1 MQTKPL
7 SRANLS
13 IQLYNDLRQG
23 LMDGHFRPGQRLTIA
38 AFAEQYGTS
47 ITPVREAI
55 FRLASERALEVRAA
69 TSIVVPKLT
78 SHDLREI
85 ISIRI
90 ELEGMA
96 AYRVAEI
103 VTTEQVEDFEALND
117 SFTEAAAKDPEI
129 ASRINRDFHFRIL
142 KLSGMSYIESICES
156 MWTLMG
162 PFLRTFHEEIPVR
175 RLTGRNHKHFDFI
188 NALRARDP
196 VAAKQAMQEDVGWS
210 YELVAAQEASEA
222 QTLSKPARASGFA
235 HR

>member
-1 MQTKPL
+1 MPTMPL

-13 IQLYNDLRQG
+13 TQLYENLREA

-69 TSIVVPKLT
+69 TSIMVPKLT
-78 SHDLREI
+78 PKDLREI
-85 ISIRI
+85 VSIRV

-103 VTTEQVEDFEALND
+103 VTPEQVAEFEALNAT
-117 SFTEAAAKDPEI
+117 FIAAAATDPER
-129 ASRINRDFHFRIL
+129 ASRANRDFHFKIL
-142 KLSGMSYIESICES
+142 KQADMPYVESICEN

-175 RLTGRNHKHFDFI
+175 QLTARNHKHFEFI
-188 NALRARDP
+188 DALKKRNPEAARE
-196 VAAKQAMQEDVGWS
+196 AMQSDIKWSDV
-210 YELVAAQEASEA
+210 LVTAQENAAIQSASQE
-222 QTLSKPARASGFA
+222 
-235 HR
+235 

>member
-1 MQTKPL
+1 MPTKPL

-13 IQLYNDLRQG
+13 IQLYEDLRQG
-23 LMDGHFRPGQRLTIA
+23 LMDGHFKPGQRLTIA

-78 SHDLREI
+78 PRDLREI
-85 ISIRI
+85 ISIRV

-96 AYRVAEI
+96 AQRVAEI
-103 VTTEQVEDFEALND
+103 VTPEQVAEFETLNE
-117 SFTEAAAKDPEI
+117 SFTRAAAKDPEL

-142 KLSGMSYIESICES
+142 KLAGMPYIESICES

-175 RLTGRNHKHFDFI
+175 QLTARNHKHFDFI
-188 NALRARDP
+188 DALKARDP
-196 VAAKQAMQEDVGWS
+196 QLAKHAMQEDVRWS
-210 YELVAAQEASEA
+210 YVLVAAQEKAAA
-222 QTLSKPARASGFA
+222 QAEPTEVAG
-235 HR
+235 

>member
-1 MQTKPL
+1 MPAKQL

-13 IQLYNDLRQG
+13 TQLYEDLRQG
-23 LMDGHFRPGQRLTIA
+23 LMDGHFKPGQRLTIA

-78 SHDLREI
+78 PRDLREI
-85 ISIRI
+85 ISIRV

-103 VTTEQVEDFEALND
+103 VTTEQVKEFEALND
-117 SFTEAAAKDPEI
+117 SFTEAAAKDPEL

-142 KLSGMSYIESICES
+142 KLAGMPYIESICES

-162 PFLRTFHEEIPVR
+162 PFLRMFHEEIPVR
-175 RLTGRNHKHFDFI
+175 QLTGRNHKHFNFI
-188 NALRARDP
+188 DALKARDP
-196 VAAKQAMQEDVGWS
+196 LAAKHAMQEDVRWS
-210 YELVAAQEASEA
+210 YELVAAQEKAADAS
-222 QTLSKPARASGFA
+222 RAVT
-235 HR
+235 